1 MIAFNFSE
9 NDYVIDTFAVT
20 RPMSTFTFGFVMS
33 ELEMLSKTQ
42 LTDVHLKNV
51 CVKIY
56 GRSEML
62 DELDRAVSLM
72 IVKYSI
78 RNLIILYSSLESLR
92 TSRKGLNFHAKL
104 SGC

>member
-1 MIAFNFSE
+1 MDEMIIVSNFSE
-9 NDYVIDTFAVT
+9 NDYVSDTFAVT
-20 RPMSTFTFGFVMS
+20 PSMSTFTFGFVMS

-62 DELDRAVSLM
+62 DELDRAVNFSV
-72 IVKYSI
+72 VKYSKYEI
-78 RNLIILYSSLESLR
+78 DNMILFFREP
-92 TSRKGLNFHAKL
+92 TNE
-104 SGC
+104 

>member
-1 MIAFNFSE
+1 MIIVSNFSE
-9 NDYVIDTFAVT
+9 NDYVSDTFAVT
-20 RPMSTFTFGFVMS
+20 PSMSTFTFGFVMS

-62 DELDRAVSLM
+62 DELDRAVNFSV
-72 IVKYSI
+72 VKYSKYEI
-78 RNLIILYSSLESLR
+78 DNMILFFREP
-92 TSRKGLNFHAKL
+92 TNE
-104 SGC
+104 